1 MCYVRCYVLA
11 LSDTPLLSATYCL
24 RARTPPLIMSFG
36 YAVRNFM
43 HKEPIIAWSCII
55 ASVGALKLKRS
66 AQCPVTRCTSSQA
79 F

>member
-1 MCYVRCYVLA
+1 
-11 LSDTPLLSATYCL
+11 
-24 RARTPPLIMSFG
+24 MSFG